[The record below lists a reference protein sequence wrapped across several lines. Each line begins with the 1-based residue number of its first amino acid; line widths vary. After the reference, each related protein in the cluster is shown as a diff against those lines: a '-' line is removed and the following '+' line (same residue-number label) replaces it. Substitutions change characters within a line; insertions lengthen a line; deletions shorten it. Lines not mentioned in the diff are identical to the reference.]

1 MRSHPGRAR
10 RVLPRGGMARSRFLP
25 DRAGAP
31 QPLSSEGGSGYS
43 SEPLLPGYFVRTRL
57 AWRKGSGA
65 PPVRRRNETRGAG
78 RESAGSLRETDGR
91 NRVAVRGEP
100 VLGAATPRH
109 AAREARSVFRFVSPV
124 RPVLHHRGRLS
135 VCTSRSADLPES
147 ISGNG

>member
-1 MRSHPGRAR
+1 MRSHSGRAR
-10 RVLPRGGMARSRFLP
+10 RVLPGGGMARSRFLP

-65 PPVRRRNETRGAG
+65 PPVRRRNEARGAG

-91 NRVAVRGEP
+91 DRVAVRGKP

-109 AAREARSVFRFVSPV
+109 AAREARSGFRLVPAV
-124 RPVLHHRGRLS
+124 RASLHHRGGLS
-135 VCTSRSADLPES
+135 LRPARDADLPES
-147 ISGNG
+147 IPRHG